1 MTVTDAGRDLNRRDG
16 SMPVVPP
23 SFSEGVMLADDD
35 EDQEERGRIGYG
47 PNERTSSWL
56 LGLILMLVIAAIGIS
71 SLIGGDGEG
80 DAGTG
85 AEPTRNAGPAPDF
98 AMTTF
103 EGDTFQLS
111 DHLGEVVIVN
121 FWGSW
126 CDPCREEMPA
136 FQEASRT
143 SGDDVTFVGVGSKR
157 DREDKARE
165 FADEFGVTYPIGLDS
180 EGGSV
185 AAGQITKDYNVSFYP
200 TTFIIGPDGD
210 ISSVVVG
217 QMDTDDLA
225 GYIAKA
231 REDAR

>member
-1 MTVTDAGRDLNRRDG
+1 MTVTDAERNKSRRDG
-16 SMPVVPP
+16 SSAATPESLP
-23 SFSEGVMLADDD
+23 EGVMLADDD

-47 PNERTSSWL
+47 PNERASSWL
-56 LGLILMLVIAAIGIS
+56 LGLVLVLVIVAIGVY
-71 SLIGGDGEG
+71 SLIGGDDEG
-80 DAGTG
+80 DASTG
-85 AEPTRNAGPAPDF
+85 LESARNAGPAPDF
-98 AMTTF
+98 ALTTF

-111 DHLGEVVIVN
+111 DHRGEVVIVN

-136 FQEASRT
+136 FQEASRS
-143 SGDDVTFVGVGSKR
+143 SGNDVTFVGVGSER

-200 TTFIIGPDGD
+200 TTFVIGPDGD

-225 GYIAKA
+225 SYIAKA
-231 REDAR
+231 REDAE

>member
-1 MTVTDAGRDLNRRDG
+1 MTVTDVEPSKNHRDESIAVTPESL
-16 SMPVVPP
+16 
-23 SFSEGVMLADDD
+23 SEGTMLADDD

-47 PNERTSSWL
+47 PNERASSWL
-56 LGLILMLVIAAIGIS
+56 LGLVLVLVIAAIGVS
-71 SLIGGDGEG
+71 SVIGGDEEG

-85 AEPTRNAGPAPDF
+85 TEPTRNAGPAPDF
-98 AMTTF
+98 ALTTF

-111 DHLGEVVIVN
+111 DHRGEVVIVN

-143 SGDDVTFVGVGSKR
+143 SGNDVTFVGVGSKR

-200 TTFIIGPDGD
+200 TTFIIGPGGN

-231 REDAR
+231 REDAE